1 MNPPIAR
8 DARGRIWH
16 LSETTLDTVELM
28 LKATHVPTK
37 LRLGYLLACLF
48 RSSTP
53 VGERLGPV
61 LIDWDEVMHC
71 NHGNPLRL
79 ISMGADECGCRAQW
93 LPPTTAEAVRDFI
106 RVMNAVVAAHNAL
119 DWTLPARETAQDLAY
134 GNKPNASLVGEVLAQ
149 FEHSWKTL
157 IMRVPGGAGPHGALG
172 PAPSW
177 WTDGLRMQAQK
188 ANAAWLIALKGSGA
202 RGALPLAPDLDSCDD
217 VFNSTGWL
225 LQYHRLPELQSE
237 LARTPVG
244 VQIKIF
250 FDTEGTLRAVPDGGF
265 TTPGAPTRA
274 TDGVRPA
281 SGGSS
286 GPSGVASGAAS
297 GGPSGVASGV
307 ASGGASG
314 GLSGGLSRGGARG
327 SAAAE
332 HGAFA
337 VGQHVELSGLS
348 ARPDLNGQVGE
359 VLAPGKTGGRYPI
372 RVGGASVLIKEENLR
387 RTARSTL
394 ESKIVNGFVM
404 VCGEWFPMPRFLE
417 LSMRASEAAC
427 KMFAALD
434 KEVQADV
441 LAGRQEMLPPP
452 PEGSGLV
459 NLS

>member
-79 ISMGADECGCRAQW
+79 ISMGADECDCRAQW

-134 GNKPNASLVGEVLAQ
+134 GNKPNVSLVGEVLAQ

-172 PAPSW
+172 PAPFW
-177 WTDGLRMQAQK
+177 WTDGLRVQAQK

-244 VQIKIF
+244 AQIKIF
-250 FDTEGTLRAVPDGGF
+250 FDTEGMLRAVPDGGF
-265 TTPGAPTRA
+265 TTPGAPTA
-274 TDGVRPA
+274 TDVARPA

-286 GPSGVASGAAS
+286 GPSGGASD
-297 GGPSGVASGV
+297 V
-307 ASGGASG
+307 ASG
-314 GLSGGLSRGGARG
+314 GLSGGLSRGDARG
-327 SAAAE
+327 SIAAE

-337 VGQHVELSGLS
+337 VGQHVEVSGLS

-372 RVGGASVLIKEENLR
+372 RVGGTSVLLKEEKLM
-387 RTARSTL
+387 RTARSPL

-434 KEVQADV
+434 KKLQADV
-441 LAGRQEMLPPP
+441 LAGRQKMLPPP

>member
-61 LIDWDEVMHC
+61 LIVWDEVMHC

-79 ISMGADECGCRAQW
+79 ISMGADECDCRAQW

-134 GNKPNASLVGEVLAQ
+134 GNKPNVSLVGEVLAQ

-172 PAPSW
+172 PAPFW
-177 WTDGLRMQAQK
+177 WTDGLRVQAQK

-244 VQIKIF
+244 AQIKIF
-250 FDTEGTLRAVPDGGF
+250 FDTEGMLRAVPDGGF
-265 TTPGAPTRA
+265 TTPGAPTA
-274 TDGVRPA
+274 TDVARPA

-286 GPSGVASGAAS
+286 GPSGGASD
-297 GGPSGVASGV
+297 V
-307 ASGGASG
+307 ASG
-314 GLSGGLSRGGARG
+314 GLSGGLSRGDARG
-327 SAAAE
+327 SIAAE

-337 VGQHVELSGLS
+337 VGQHVEVSGLS

-372 RVGGASVLIKEENLR
+372 RVGGMSVLLKEEKLI
-387 RTARSTL
+387 RTARSPL

-434 KEVQADV
+434 KKLQADV
-441 LAGRQEMLPPP
+441 LAGRQKMLPPP

-459 NLS
+459 NPS

>member
-79 ISMGADECGCRAQW
+79 ISMGADECDCRAQW

-134 GNKPNASLVGEVLAQ
+134 GNKPNVSLVGEVLAQ

-172 PAPSW
+172 PAPFW
-177 WTDGLRMQAQK
+177 WTDGLRVQAQK

-244 VQIKIF
+244 AQIKSF
-250 FDTEGTLRAVPDGGF
+250 FDTEGMLRAVPDGGF
-265 TTPGAPTRA
+265 TTPGAPTA
-274 TDGVRPA
+274 TDVARPA

-286 GPSGVASGAAS
+286 GPSG
-297 GGPSGVASGV
+297 
-307 ASGGASG
+307 GASDVA
-314 GLSGGLSRGGARG
+314 SGGLSRGDARG
-327 SAAAE
+327 SIAAE

-337 VGQHVELSGLS
+337 VGQHVEVSGLS

-372 RVGGASVLIKEENLR
+372 RVGGTSVLLKEEKLM
-387 RTARSTL
+387 RTARSPL

-434 KEVQADV
+434 KKLQADV
-441 LAGRQEMLPPP
+441 LAGRQKMLPPP